1 MIPAFFFKTKIYIM
15 TYLAKVNPR
24 RRNSFFP
31 AHFDAFLN
39 EVAKT
44 NNFVKQ
50 KPLVN
55 VSETDQ
61 AFSLEIAVPGLKK
74 ADIDLKIEDET
85 LIISAKKEE
94 TKENYTRRE
103 FNFNNFERRFQ
114 LNETIDVENIKAN
127 FEDGIL
133 NIVLPKV
140 IEEKKDTNRKI
151 EIK

>member
-1 MIPAFFFKTKIYIM
+1 M
-15 TYLAKVNPR
+15 TYLAKVNSR
-24 RRNSFFP
+24 RRNPFFP

-39 EVAKT
+39 EVVKT

-55 VSETDQ
+55 VSETDES
-61 AFSLEIAVPGLKK
+61 FILEVAAPGLKK
-74 ADIDLKIEDET
+74 EDIDLKIEDEA
-85 LIISAKKEE
+85 LIISSKKEE

-114 LNETIDVENIKAN
+114 LNETIDAENIKAN

-133 NIVLPKV
+133 NIVLPKIV
-140 IEEKKDTNRKI
+140 EETKDTNRKI